1 MKRFEDKVV
10 FVTGAAGG
18 IGQATAVRFASE
30 GASVFITDLN
40 EERLKGTVKLCEE
53 QGAEA
58 GYQACDV
65 SNEAQ
70 VNNAIQACVD
80 RFGKLN
86 VLVNNAGVLMI
97 KPLKDTTVDNFH
109 FLININLLGTWM
121 HCKAAMPHLIESGGN
136 IVNVGST
143 SALSGNAYQSLY
155 CASKGGIS
163 AMTRALQVEFAA
175 QGVRCNAV
183 LPGNIGTEMM
193 KPNLPE
199 DIDYALLGRRP
210 SMRHNGTPEETASV
224 IAMLASDDASYIFG
238 DEIKVD
244 GGQLA

>member
-1 MKRFEDKVV
+1 MKRFENKVV
-10 FVTGAAGG
+10 YVTGAAGG

-40 EERLKGTVKLCEE
+40 EDGLKGTEKLCKE
-53 QGAEA
+53 QGAEVA
-58 GYQACDV
+58 YQTCDV
-65 SNEAQ
+65 SNEEQ
-70 VNNAIQACVD
+70 VNGAIQACVE

-86 VLVNNAGVLMI
+86 VLVNNAGILMI
-97 KPLKDTTVDNFH
+97 KHLKDTTVDNFH

-121 HCKAAMPHLIESGGN
+121 HCKAAMPHLIKSGGN

-163 AMTRALQVEFAA
+163 ALTRALQVEFAS

-210 SMRHNGTPEETASV
+210 SMRENGTADETASV
-224 IAMLASDDASYIFG
+224 IAMLASAEASFIFG
-238 DEIKVD
+238 EEVRVD